1 MMRTMTRSF
10 LVAAMLVAAAAT
22 FTQAQ
27 TAVNP
32 SGHWEGTIQVPDMP
46 VKVEIDLATNSK
58 GELAGTFTQTDRLNG
73 LPLTNLAIDNQAVT
87 FQIKGSPAGERLF
100 KGDVSADGL
109 SMTGKFAQAGY
120 SIPFSLTRT
129 GDAKIAAPAKS
140 AQIGK
145 ALEGTWNGMLEVN
158 GVRRQLVLTL
168 ANQPDGTSTGTFLN
182 VEEGLEIPIA
192 AITQAASRV
201 TLEIKAVAG
210 AYAGALNG
218 EGTELTG
225 TLTQGSA
232 TLPLTFRK
240 Q

>member
-1 MMRTMTRSF
+1 MRYCCRTII
-10 LVAAMLVAAAAT
+10 VAVTLAAAVGSAG
-22 FTQAQ
+22 AQ
-27 TAVNP
+27 TAVNL

-73 LPLTNLAIDNQAVT
+73 LPLTNLAIDNRAVT

-100 KGDVSADGL
+100 KGDVAADGL
-109 SMTGKFAQAGY
+109 SMTGTFAQAGY

-129 GDAKIAAPAKS
+129 GDAKIAAPVKS
-140 AQIGK
+140 AQLGR
-145 ALEGTWNGMLEVN
+145 ALEGTWSGALEVN
-158 GVRRQLVLTL
+158 GVQRQLVLTL

-192 AITQAASRV
+192 AITQAASSV

-210 AYAGALNG
+210 AYTGVLNG

-225 TLTQGSA
+225 TLTQGSS
-232 TLPLTFRK
+232 TLPLTFRRR
-240 Q
+240 

>member
-1 MMRTMTRSF
+1 MRYASRSII
-10 LVAAMLVAAAAT
+10 VAAILTASVGVAR
-22 FTQAQ
+22 AQ
-27 TAVNP
+27 TAVNL
-32 SGHWEGTIQVPDMP
+32 SGHWEGTIQVPDKP

-73 LPLTNLAIDNQAVT
+73 LPLTNLAIDNRAVT

-129 GDAKIAAPAKS
+129 GDAKIAAPAKN

-145 ALEGTWNGMLEVN
+145 ALEGTWNGTLEVN
-158 GVRRQLVLTL
+158 GVQRQLVLTL
-168 ANQPDGTSTGTFLN
+168 ENQPDGTSTGSFLN

-192 AITQAASRV
+192 AITQAASSV
-201 TLEIKAVAG
+201 TLEIQAVAG
-210 AYAGALNG
+210 AYTGVLNG

-232 TLPLTFRK
+232 TLPLVFRK
-240 Q
+240 R